1 MNDRPPAS
9 SQPKA
14 PWLRLRIDS
23 IDSIGSIGSA
33 WRASDTLASS
43 GR

>member
-1 MNDRPPAS
+1 MNDRPAAS
-9 SQPKA
+9 SRPKA
-14 PWLRLRIDS
+14 PWLRLR